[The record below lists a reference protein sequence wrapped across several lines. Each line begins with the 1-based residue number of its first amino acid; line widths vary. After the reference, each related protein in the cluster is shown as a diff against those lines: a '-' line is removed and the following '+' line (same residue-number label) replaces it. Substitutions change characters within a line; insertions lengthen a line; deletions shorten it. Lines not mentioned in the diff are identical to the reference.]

1 MYHRNVTTP
10 AYTLSLEERDGYL
23 HAVIEGEKDSYDT
36 TMGACT
42 QIAAACK
49 GRRAKK
55 ALVEHKVHG
64 RLSTLEIFKIAS
76 QLPDLFQEV
85 WVAFV
90 IHVATTPDNPEFLET
105 VAKNRGGRGRL
116 FEDPREAEGW
126 LRSL

>member
-1 MYHRNVTTP
+1 VTSP
-10 AYTLSLEERDGYL
+10 AYRLSLEEQEGFL
-23 HAVIEGEKDSYDT
+23 HAVIEGEQDSYDV

-49 GRRAKK
+49 VRRAGKI
-55 ALVEHKVHG
+55 LVEHRVGG

-76 QLPDLFQEV
+76 QLPDLFENV

-90 IHVATTPDNPEFLET
+90 VHAATTPDNPEFLEK
-105 VAKNRGGRGRL
+105 VAQNRGGRGRL
-116 FEDPREAEGW
+116 FHHPGDAEAW